1 MNPALPFPLV
11 SRFCTRTLARVLV
24 CMACLCGSWGVGAV
38 DHNDVQKLLRQA
50 KDKEALALVETALTT
65 KPRDPQMR
73 FWKGMLLDRQ
83 GQRDTA
89 LQIYRD
95 LVQEYPELPEPHNNL
110 GVILAAKGDVEGAKA
125 AFEMAIR
132 TNPSYAIAHENL
144 GDVLMQLARQSYLQA
159 LSLDPKLASASRKLE
174 QLQPALKLLQGQP

>member
-1 MNPALPFPLV
+1 MNSEL
-11 SRFCTRTLARVLV
+11 ST
-24 CMACLCGSWGVGAV
+24 
-38 DHNDVQKLLRQA
+38 LRQA
-50 KDKEALALVETALTT
+50 FAPTGALRASINFGN
-65 KPRDPQMR
+65 P
-73 FWKGMLLDRQ
+73 
-83 GQRDTA
+83 
-89 LQIYRD
+89 
-95 LVQEYPELPEPHNNL
+95 
-110 GVILAAKGDVEGAKA
+110 ILAAKGDVEGAKA